1 MIPLDGGQELLDA
14 AVSYALAGAALATP
28 SRLSCPTPCAGWD
41 LGTLLDH
48 LSDSVGV
55 LADALGA
62 QGVIGPPGPVR
73 EGDRIARL
81 SGQVARLR
89 AACAT
94 SGADGRL
101 VAIGDRAVTAGV
113 VAVTGAIELTGHGWD
128 VFAAC
133 GADRAV
139 PAGLAAALL
148 PSAVLLI
155 TPGTRPGLFAD
166 PVRLAGPAGPG
177 DQLVAFLGRQSRS
190 PDRRDGGPGSAG

>member
-1 MIPLDGGQELLDA
+1 VIPPDGGRELLDA
-14 AVSYALAGAALATP
+14 AVSYALAGAELATP

-48 LSDSVGV
+48 LCDSVGV
-55 LADALGA
+55 LADALGT

-73 EGDRIARL
+73 AGDRIARL

-89 AACAT
+89 AACTTA
-94 SGADGRL
+94 GADGRL

-128 VFAAC
+128 LFAAC
-133 GADRAV
+133 GADRPV

-166 PVRLAGPAGPG
+166 PVRLADPAGPG
-177 DQLVAFLGRQSRS
+177 DLLVAFLGRQSRS

>member
-1 MIPLDGGQELLDA
+1 VIPLDGGRELLDA

-28 SRLSCPTPCAGWD
+28 SRLSFPTPCADWD

-62 QGVIGPPGPVR
+62 RSVVEGVAGPPGPLR
-73 EGDRIARL
+73 EGDRVARL
-81 SGQVARLR
+81 CGEAARLR

-94 SGADGRL
+94 AGADGRL
-101 VAIGDRAVTAGV
+101 VAIGDRAVTASV

-133 GADRAV
+133 GADRPV

-190 PDRRDGGPGSAG
+190 PDRR